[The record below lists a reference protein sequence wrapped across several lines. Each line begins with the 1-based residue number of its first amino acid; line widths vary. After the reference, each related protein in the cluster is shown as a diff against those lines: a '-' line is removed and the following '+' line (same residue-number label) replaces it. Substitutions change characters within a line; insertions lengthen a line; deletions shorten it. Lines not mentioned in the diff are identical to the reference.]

1 MQFLA
6 DFDYLEVYSTSNHS
20 LMAIFF
26 PLFGIFTS
34 FILIYYLSSLN
45 RSNIFLALFFLCCN
59 LIVLVY
65 YGLHFTKDLFWE
77 GVCFVNWL
85 PLSYLLGPFLFYYV
99 KSTLSEN
106 NKLEKWDWLHLLPA
120 VFIIFNCLPFTT
132 LPFDQKASIAHE
144 IVNITENYTLDFNF
158 VSFEFILLSR
168 SAHLLVYSVFSIIYF
183 FRHAHKVY
191 KTHGTRSSNHS
202 ILTKWMLLLCS
213 IQIVI
218 AINSIGHMSTLYDIK
233 FSIFGIPS
241 YEIFTEKYYFGICGA
256 GFFLQNIFL
265 FLFPKILYGNVSY
278 TIEKGKDSIID
289 DIKSNLPKKIKD
301 ASVTEDIE
309 KIIEKYLSSIPY
321 TSRDFSLSQMS
332 FDLKIPERFLSN
344 YFNKELQI
352 TFSEWRKNL
361 RIDHVCRM
369 IEQGESKNLTIEAIA
384 TNAGFASRSK
394 FIDAF
399 KERKGVTPSA
409 FIKSIVAQ

>member
-1 MQFLA
+1 
-6 DFDYLEVYSTSNHS
+6 
-20 LMAIFF
+20 MAILF

-34 FILIYYLSSLN
+34 FILLYYLSSLN

-77 GVCFVNWL
+77 GVSFVHWL
-85 PLSYLLGPFLFYYV
+85 PLSYLLGPLLFFYV
-99 KSTLSEN
+99 KTTLSDK

-120 VFIIFNCLPFTT
+120 AFIVINCLPFTT
-132 LPFDQKASIAHE
+132 LPFDQKAQIANE
-144 IVNITENYTLDFNF
+144 IVNVTENYALDFNF
-158 VSFEFILLSR
+158 VSFEFILYSR
-168 SAHLLVYSVFSIIYF
+168 SIHLLMYAVCSMVYFYIHSKRLLKKYD
-183 FRHAHKVY
+183 RL
-191 KTHGTRSSNHS
+191 SSNHS
-202 ILTKWMLLLCS
+202 IISRWFYLLCL
-213 IQIVI
+213 IQVVI
-218 AINSIGHMSTLYDIK
+218 AINSIGHMSTLYGVQ

-241 YEIFTEKYYFGICGA
+241 TTIFTEKYYFEICGG

-278 TIEKGKDSIID
+278 TIEDGKNNIID
-289 DIKSNLPKKIKD
+289 EIKLSLPKKQKET
-301 ASVTEDIE
+301 ATVQDIE
-309 KIIEKYLSSIPY
+309 HIIEAYLGNSPFIQKE
-321 TSRDFSLSQMS
+321 FSLSQMS
-332 FDLKIPERFLSN
+332 YDLKIPERFLSN
-344 YFNKELQI
+344 YFNKVLDI

-361 RIDHVCRM
+361 RIDFVCSL
-369 IEQGESKNLTIEAIA
+369 IEGGEAKNLTIEAIA

-409 FIKSIVAQ
+409 FIKLTKTVEA

>member
-1 MQFLA
+1 MLFLA
-6 DFDYLEVYSTSNHS
+6 DFDYLEVYSTSNHA

-77 GVCFVNWL
+77 GVCFVHWL

-106 NKLEKWDWLHLLPA
+106 NKLEKWDWMHLLPA
-120 VFIIFNCLPFTT
+120 VFIILNCLPFTT

-144 IVNITENYTLDFNF
+144 IVNVTENYTLDFNF

-168 SAHLLVYSVFSIIYF
+168 SAHLLAYSVFSIIYF

-191 KTHGTRSSNHS
+191 KTHGARSSNHG
-202 ILTKWMLLLCS
+202 ILTKWMLLLCG

-218 AINSIGHMSTLYDIK
+218 AVNSIGHMSTLYDIK

-241 YEIFTEKYYFGICGA
+241 YQIFTEKYYFGICGA

-301 ASVTEDIE
+301 VSVTEDIE
-309 KIIEKYLSSIPY
+309 KIIEKYLSTIPY
-321 TSRDFSLSQMS
+321 ISRDFSLSQMS

-361 RIDHVCRM
+361 RIDHVCKM

-409 FIKSIVAQ
+409 FIKSIINQ

>member
-1 MQFLA
+1 
-6 DFDYLEVYSTSNHS
+6 
-20 LMAIFF
+20 MAILF

-34 FILIYYLSSLN
+34 FILLYYLSSLN

-77 GVCFVNWL
+77 GVSFVHWL
-85 PLSYLLGPFLFYYV
+85 PLSYLLGPLLFFYV
-99 KSTLSEN
+99 KTTLSDK

-120 VFIIFNCLPFTT
+120 AFIVINCLPFTT
-132 LPFDQKASIAHE
+132 LPFDQKAQIANE
-144 IVNITENYTLDFNF
+144 IVNVTENYALDFNF
-158 VSFEFILLSR
+158 VSFEFILYSR
-168 SAHLLVYSVFSIIYF
+168 SIHLLMYAVCSMVYFYIHSKRLLKKYD
-183 FRHAHKVY
+183 RL
-191 KTHGTRSSNHS
+191 SSNHS
-202 ILTKWMLLLCS
+202 IISRWFYLLCL
-213 IQIVI
+213 IQVVI
-218 AINSIGHMSTLYDIK
+218 AINSIGHMSTLYGVQ

-241 YEIFTEKYYFGICGA
+241 TTIFTEKYYFEICGG

-278 TIEKGKDSIID
+278 TIEDGKNNIID
-289 DIKSNLPKKIKD
+289 EIKLSLPKKQKET
-301 ASVTEDIE
+301 ATVQDIE
-309 KIIEKYLSSIPY
+309 HIIQDYLGNSPFIQKE
-321 TSRDFSLSQMS
+321 FSLSQMS
-332 FDLKIPERFLSN
+332 YDLKIPERFLSN
-344 YFNKELQI
+344 YFNKVLDI

-361 RIDHVCRM
+361 RIDFVCSL
-369 IEQGESKNLTIEAIA
+369 IEGGEAKNLTIEAIA

-409 FIKSIVAQ
+409 FIKLTKTVEA